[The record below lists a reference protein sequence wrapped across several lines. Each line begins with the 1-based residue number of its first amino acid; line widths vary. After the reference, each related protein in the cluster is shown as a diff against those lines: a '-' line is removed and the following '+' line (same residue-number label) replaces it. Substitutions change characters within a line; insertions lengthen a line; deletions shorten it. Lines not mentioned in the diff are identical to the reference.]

1 MLCLAGNFVSD
12 EICSSIINLIIS
24 TEQLH
29 IYSVHKLFIAMKS
42 NMSQEALVKV
52 GVYILGELGFLLVSH
67 SVTGPEEESISV
79 SEDELIA
86 HLSEINSRKYGSD
99 IKEYLMNCF
108 VKLMTRLSP
117 KAQEEFRYLLEQESK
132 SYNCEV
138 QQRAVEYLVL
148 SNVANLTLKKEVMAN
163 VPNSKI
169 VKETEI
175 KKYFLFNFKIKQ
187 FYLCFFSSINYKF
200 QLFQNLIK

>member
-29 IYSVHKLFIAMKS
+29 VYSVHKLFIAMKS
-42 NMSQEALVKV
+42 NMSQEALIKV

-67 SVTGPEEESISV
+67 SVTGPEEETISV

-86 HLSEINSRKYGSD
+86 HLSEINNRKYSSD
-99 IKEYLMNCF
+99 IKEYLMNCS
-108 VKLMTRLSP
+108 VKLIIRLSP
-117 KAQEEFRYLLEQESK
+117 KSQEELRYLLEQESK

-148 SNVANLTLKKEVMAN
+148 TNVSNLVLKREVMEN

-169 VKETEI
+169 VKESDI
-175 KKYFLFNFKIKQ
+175 KKYFLK
-187 FYLCFFSSINYKF
+187 
-200 QLFQNLIK
+200 